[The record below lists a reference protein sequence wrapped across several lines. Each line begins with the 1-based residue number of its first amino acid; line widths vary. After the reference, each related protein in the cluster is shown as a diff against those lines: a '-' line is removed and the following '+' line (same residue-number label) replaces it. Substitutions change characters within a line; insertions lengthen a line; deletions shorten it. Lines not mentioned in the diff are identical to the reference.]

1 MFKLRIGY
9 LIGGITTGLILLL
22 GFFWSLPDGKL
33 HIVVCNVGQGDATYV
48 RFPDG
53 VWSRPRR
60 LTERV
65 SRRMDWYSAC
75 GEIRALQGLGFGLST
90 DARKLLD
97 GRA

>member
-1 MFKLRIGY
+1 MEDRPIGEIWTFAFTEQAWGLNVRDVRPEARHLLRPRG
-9 LIGGITTGLILLL
+9 
-22 GFFWSLPDGKL
+22 
-33 HIVVCNVGQGDATYV
+33 YV